1 MSNTKYILRAVVFA
15 LAGSVLVFLLVG
27 MILADRWQVV
37 TTRSIPATVE
47 VIRAKVT
54 DLRAWPDWSAL
65 DFRLGNPTEQEVTGV
80 AGTSGQVLTWRG
92 PMGVAMLELTTVE
105 QAHVDYTI
113 NYKYGPDEQSFG
125 GRFTGTIDWQASEGA
140 TSITWTEN
148 GELDNLIQRWSN
160 WFGALQDKVKQVQ
173 GSSLAGLAE
182 NLRRAEDRAA
192 GDANKSAPK

>member
-92 PMGVAMLELTTVE
+92 PMGVAMLEEAGAASERNVHIGWPRGCLPSPSRTATC
-105 QAHVDYTI
+105 
-113 NYKYGPDEQSFG
+113 YGRTPPTADTHRAAKMTWMKACWG
-125 GRFTGTIDWQASEGA
+125 GRWWRLARRA
-140 TSITWTEN
+140 TSCFTPVNISVRWT
-148 GELDNLIQRWSN
+148 
-160 WFGALQDKVKQVQ
+160 
-173 GSSLAGLAE
+173 
-182 NLRRAEDRAA
+182 
-192 GDANKSAPK
+192 